1 MILQCYNEEN
11 QTDDAE
17 IKLIML
23 AQRAHGAENGAKNR
37 LANGPLRVQS
47 NDRGDDI
54 LLEAVRVFCNVTMC
68 VNHQGYDSI
77 LLSAQLCCES
87 RWYRG

>member
-1 MILQCYNEEN
+1 
-11 QTDDAE
+11 
-17 IKLIML
+17 ML

-77 LLSAQLCCES
+77 LKVRSKAANQGGTADKII
-87 RWYRG
+87 RP